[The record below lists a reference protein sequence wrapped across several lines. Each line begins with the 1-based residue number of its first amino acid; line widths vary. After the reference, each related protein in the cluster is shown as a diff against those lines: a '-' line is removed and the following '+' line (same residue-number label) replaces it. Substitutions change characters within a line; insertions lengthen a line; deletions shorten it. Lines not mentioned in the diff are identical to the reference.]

1 MTHQEVQELFGISK
15 EKVFGDK
22 TVREIREIH
31 QKFVDK
37 DIENWTGDELS
48 REAGRLA
55 VLLVNLGILYAHAKA
70 TEGYAEDSISTDT
83 AKKSVELIGGGMAVT
98 RAEVEA
104 KVSVESDKKALGIYR
119 YTSLLV
125 GQIYKD
131 TERLVSVIQ
140 SRLKTMTAE
149 LKSGI
154 GLD

>member
-1 MTHQEVQELFGISK
+1 MDHQKVQELFGASK
-15 EKVFGDK
+15 ERVFNDK
-22 TVREIREIH
+22 SIKEIREIH
-31 QKFVDK
+31 QKFVEK

-55 VLLVNLGILYAHAKA
+55 VLLVNLGILFAHSKA

-83 AKKSVELIGGGMAVT
+83 AKKAVELISNGVAVT

-104 KVSVESDKKALGIYR
+104 KVSVEEDKKALGIYR